1 MHYLDAIIMAQYK
14 CNIWNRQ
21 SDHHYTVFQLTLT
34 SFLGMRSDSS
44 CDVSNYPTFQF
55 TFFFHLYRLDILGKA
70 RNSHFSDKNKLAKCN
85 VILIYMNEYLLV
97 HKYIRDFSLFA
108 LVKTTRQDRLS
119 TVVNEI

>member
-70 RNSHFSDKNKLAKCN
+70 RNPHFSDNNKLAQCN
-85 VILIYMNEYLLV
+85 VILIYINEYILLHYLYAYAISV
-97 HKYIRDFSLFA
+97 YLNSSKQH
-108 LVKTTRQDRLS
+108 VK
-119 TVVNEI
+119 VA